1 MGKVK
6 PITLGHLRFA
16 KQGEA
21 LDYFKNLLNRYSP
34 GDTIS
39 AADYADV
46 EALLSGHP
54 RAQEKIGTG
63 IAALLVDRDPE
74 RGQCFHVLRTDGSKE
89 NFSYK
94 KCIAGDPAP
103 FTAFSAA
110 CRRVVDSE
118 LDAFKRTYF
127 AKNQNADGKVKCPE
141 TKRWIAWDEAHVDH
155 KSPHSFSVIVK
166 FFVSSQGINLTQVAY
181 NRAGLYGHELADA
194 SLAAAFQSWHKK
206 NAVLRVIDSGRN
218 LAKASLAR
226 IKLTKDDHTL

>member
-1 MGKVK
+1 MGKAK
-6 PITLGHLRFA
+6 PVTLGHLHFA
-16 KQGEA
+16 KQGGA
-21 LDYFKNLLNRYSP
+21 LEYFKEILNRYSP
-34 GDTIS
+34 GDAID

-54 RAQEKIGTG
+54 RAEEKIGG
-63 IAALLVDRDPE
+63 GVASLLVDRDE
-74 RGQCFHVLRTDGSKE
+74 DGGQCFHVLRTDGTKE

-94 KCIAGDPAP
+94 KCIAGDPEP

-110 CRRVVDSE
+110 CRRVVDAE
-118 LDAFKRTYF
+118 LDAFKRAYF
-127 AKNQNADGKVKCPE
+127 DKHQNLDGKVKCPE
-141 TKRWIAWDEAHVDH
+141 TNRRVKWDEAHVDH

-166 FFVSSQGINLTQVAY
+166 FFINSQGINLSHVVY

-194 SLAAAFQSWHKK
+194 PLAAAFQSWHKK
-206 NAVLRVIDSGRN
+206 NAVLRVIDGGRN